1 MKICDW
7 YKLCLS
13 LQPKT
18 TCCVIYN
25 GRRAY
30 TGDYGNMPYAITHL
44 DFNSC
49 IVTPNLE
56 WKFYIND

>member
-7 YKLCLS
+7 YKLCVS

-30 TGDYGNMPYAITHL
+30 TGDYSNMPYAITHL

-49 IVTPNLE
+49 IVTPDLE
-56 WKFYIND
+56 WKFYVTS